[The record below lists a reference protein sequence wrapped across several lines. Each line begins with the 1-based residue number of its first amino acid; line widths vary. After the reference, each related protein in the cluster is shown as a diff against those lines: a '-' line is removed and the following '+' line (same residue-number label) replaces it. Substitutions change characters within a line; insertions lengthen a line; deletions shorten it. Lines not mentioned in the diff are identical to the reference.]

1 MSETTITY
9 LILSAIACIA
19 SFLAGYFLCKSR
31 GARLDSNSKLCDNLE
46 AGITDSQDRIGDIIE
61 AGNDIE
67 AILRKYSTTATESK
81 DLE

>member
-1 MSETTITY
+1 MSETSITY
-9 LILSAIACIA
+9 LILSAVACIA
-19 SFLAGYFLCKSR
+19 SFFAGYFFCKSR

>member
-1 MSETTITY
+1 MSETSITY
-9 LILSAIACIA
+9 LILSLLACIA
-19 SFLAGYFLCKSR
+19 SFCFGFFFCKSR

-67 AILRKYSTTATESK
+67 AILRKYSTTTPENK
-81 DLE
+81 DME